1 MACLPLSRWVHR
13 NRRSGD
19 VEVMWPSL
27 LARAS
32 SVEEA
37 RVAWDVFISQQG
49 QEHWH
54 CDCGQPIAELFRVV
68 TVSVEA

>member
-1 MACLPLSRWVHR
+1 
-13 NRRSGD
+13 
-19 VEVMWPSL
+19 MWPSL